1 MAKLIPT
8 INSSLPEMTGGEKR
22 IAQSLEE
29 NLEEDYIIWYDVP
42 VGKKNLRPDFT
53 ILHPQRGLLVLEVK
67 DWKLS
72 TIQNADRKRFTIET
86 DNGIK
91 SVISPL
97 EQARKYVLAINSLLC
112 NDKDLIQH
120 SGRYKGQLIC
130 PYGYGVVLANIT
142 RKAFIQSELD
152 AILDDHLVICQD
164 EIRPKDSIELQ
175 QRLWEMYPYAFDRH
189 ITPHQVDRIR
199 WLMFPEC
206 RLPSQQ
212 LSLFLAE
219 HPIAD
224 PDPDVEIDEPVIP
237 TEIPADLIQIFD
249 LQQEALARSLGD
261 GHRVIHGV
269 AGSGKT
275 MILLYRC
282 HYLATLNPLK
292 PILIICYNVA
302 LASRLREAVASQK
315 LDGIVHVRHFHL
327 WCDNQLRR
335 HKIPLP
341 PHSDKYVENLE
352 QTLRGAI
359 SNGQISVGQYSSILI
374 DEGHDF
380 EPEWF
385 TMLTHTLDEQESLLL
400 LYDDAQNLYGAGQ
413 KRKKFTFKSVGVQA
427 QGRTSILKTNYRNTT
442 EVLSLA
448 YEFAQDIMQPS
459 DAGDDEQ
466 PLVQPLSA
474 GRHGTLPQLLPC
486 RNLTEEVQQAIGL
499 VRQLQSEGIP
509 LNEIGIFYGLRFIG
523 EEISTQFQAAGIQ
536 IEWLNKDRQSR
547 HYNPKVKSV
556 KLMTMHSC
564 KGLEFTNV
572 IITGLGYLPHKNSNP
587 ADDAR
592 LLYVA
597 MTRSTNNLMMSYHQ
611 ESDFVRRL
619 LAILPKD

>member
-8 INSSLPEMTGGEKR
+8 INSSLSEMTGGEKR

-72 TIQNADRKRFTIET
+72 TIQNADRKSFTIKT

-112 NDKDLIQH
+112 NDKDLVQAT
-120 SGRYKGQLIC
+120 GRYKGQLIC
-130 PYGYGVVLANIT
+130 PYGHGVVLANIT

-175 QRLWEMYPYAFDRH
+175 QRLWEMYPYAFDLH

-224 PDPDVEIDEPVIP
+224 PDPDVEIDEPVTP

-341 PHSDKYVENLE
+341 PYSDKYVENLE
-352 QTLRGAI
+352 QTVREAI

-413 KRKKFTFKSVGVQA
+413 KRKKFSFKSVGVKA

-442 EVLSLA
+442 EVLNLA

-474 GRHGTLPQLLPC
+474 GRHGNLPQLLPC

-499 VRQLQSEGIP
+499 VRQLQSEDTP

-547 HYNPKVKSV
+547 HYHPKVESV